1 MSQAI
6 HSLSNRIPSL
16 PLCFRPAVE
25 GARQCETV
33 GRAADEQ
40 GRLVVGEAERRDQPD
55 AVQRV
60 VADARVARARELSA
74 RGRGDSQAGKQAVS
88 PVPARVG
95 RDREAD
101 VPRAAARE
109 ARDLERGDDRRAPR
123 EAVRLGLGRMH
134 RAAAVVRIT
143 RDQAGDGL
151 AVGADLVG
159 RVRGDEVGAA
169 PARDAVTAA
178 ARDVDPVVSG
188 ACADPVRFRRT
199 EQEVGSRAA
208 DDQRCAC
215 GNGEKKREPRR
226 RQQGGPLHRVP
237 PLPSRSGAM
246 DGYR

>member
-1 MSQAI
+1 M
-6 HSLSNRIPSL
+6 
-16 PLCFRPAVE
+16 F
-25 GARQCETV
+25 
-33 GRAADEQ
+33 
-40 GRLVVGEAERRDQPD
+40 
-55 AVQRV
+55 
-60 VADARVARARELSA
+60 
-74 RGRGDSQAGKQAVS
+74 
-88 PVPARVG
+88 
-95 RDREAD
+95 
-101 VPRAAARE
+101 
-109 ARDLERGDDRRAPR
+109 RAPPLEKR
-123 EAVRLGLGRMH
+123 ATWNVATIVEPHAKLSGSASVACIGA
-134 RAAAVVRIT
+134 AAAVRIA
-143 RDQAGDGL
+143 RDQAGDDL

-159 RVRGDEVGAA
+159 RVGGDEVGAA

-226 RQQGGPLHRVP
+226 RQQGGALHRVP